1 MGEKLKKVLLSVLS
15 LSMFIT
21 TWELSALN
29 ALASEAEYEIYP
41 LPQAITYSGG
51 DFVISKEINVVYDDT
66 IDDVTKNR
74 LTEIVDAKGITTSVS
89 DEVKANVTNVLVG
102 TNGSNGYVDHY
113 FDENI
118 THDEAFFDKMDSHIV
133 SIEDKT
139 IAILGKDTDASFY
152 GLTSLKHILNQ
163 IEGRTIRN
171 LRIDDF
177 ASTKTRGFIEGY
189 YGIPWSDD
197 DRISLMQFGGEFK
210 MNAYIFAPKD
220 DAYHSGRWR
229 DPYPAERLAEMKRM
243 VDAGID
249 SKCRFVWTIHPF
261 MSNGITESTFE
272 ADIAKIITKFEQLYG
287 IGVRQFGVLG
297 DDSGDLPRSVVIRVM
312 ERLQEWVD
320 SKGDVHNLVF
330 CPAGYNNA
338 WWKEGELDDYDQGFH
353 EDIQI
358 FWTGEAV
365 CQPIEQ
371 RTLDNFKTRDLPA
384 GASPRRSPL
393 FWMNWPV
400 NDINMKRLMMGKG
413 SLLHTDVNVE
423 DLEGV
428 VTNPMQEAEA
438 SKVAIFAIADYAW
451 NVKAFNDD
459 KSWKDSFKYVDSDA
473 SEALYE
479 MAKHLSDPAPNGHGL
494 NLAESEELKPFLDD
508 FRAAFD
514 NGDSIIE
521 KGNVLIDE
529 FEKIIKACDD
539 FDKLSKNEAFKEE
552 INSWRLSLKEISEAN
567 IEFIQSAIA
576 LENNQND
583 EAVSHYTSG
592 VAKFE
597 ASKNHIRYKIHDEI
611 DVAEAGAKR
620 IIPFT
625 EYLNGELSLSVG
637 SILDPSKV
645 SAKVITNRTD
655 TPSGSLDNLLD
666 NNEGTEVVW
675 KNPNSA
681 DTGTYIGVMY
691 NQVIDIH
698 DIVFKMAHA
707 GNLRDTFDSAKLQYT
722 ADGKTWT
729 DIAGSEYSDT
739 RALVQVEGLNLK
751 AKGVR
756 IIATADKTNMWLGC
770 RDIVVNGLDEG
781 TPIIKGTPFIEN
793 MVLYSG
799 DNLDALV
806 DGNTTTGL
814 DFLDSKTP
822 SNVDEIHKDAAV
834 GLEFDSAQPL
844 GLLRLYQASGDKVTN
859 AAIEYRVDGTW
870 KTFKEMSNMGAEVVV
885 NLKGTQAD
893 AVRIRNLDE
902 NTNKWWHINEIKVE
916 EYVGAFSMTPMYSTD
931 KMLIRSGSLDKIIDG
946 STSTNAS
953 FSHSNDSTDT
963 DKDSTLADTWV
974 GVEFDDTIEV
984 GNVHISH
991 GNGSNDKI
999 NKGVIEYRING
1010 EWKTFQTLDSI
1021 PFELDVNLNGT
1032 RADAVRIRNSEKVNV
1047 WWQFNEI
1054 SVDRFDG
1061 EIDDSVPIS
1070 KTIIKTSTFGIWSGN
1085 ETELLDGNDSTGVWY
1100 QLSGNK
1106 ALVGDFIGLDLGR
1119 VAHLKSFHAAVGIDS
1134 GDKWVKY
1141 DLEYSEDNVN
1151 WTTFKSYNG
1160 VSSGQDIIDEDLTG
1174 IRARYVRLVNKQ
1186 EKSSW
1191 VKFGEINVEE
1201 NTSVPTNKYTYTNVT
1216 ALNSLQGTHSL
1227 EQMTLLPHSDITLA
1241 NGEYIGVKLERLKD
1255 LTTLDVDVASG
1266 LTLQISENGVIWTA
1280 VTDQNNV
1287 DNARYIR
1294 LINNGSSDVTF
1305 NLTKF
1310 IVNSNEI
1317 YELKLSEA
1325 SGFTV
1330 SGDKNLF
1337 DKNRTSETVFQGSQ
1351 TAGRFV
1357 TYDLGQ
1363 VIDLNT
1369 FKVVSR
1375 DSNTDFP
1382 RHAKISVSEDGT
1394 AWEQIMTIGN
1404 QDGTANPGE
1413 AENTDTIQDVLPLH
1427 EISYNAKEAA
1437 NLNVKARYIKFE
1449 ITKTKVGADKWVRF
1463 TEFELNNNQTLAT
1476 TTDPTVTAT
1485 VTAQDGYNALNV
1497 ADGNTATAFKPIAN
1511 KAGSLLYKVTDTTN
1525 RNKITVLQSPTAISE
1540 AKIYAEVVDS
1550 TRATA
1555 RWIELGNLN
1564 TALCEYTLPESVKH
1578 LLAVKIEWTADQE
1591 VAIQEILI
1599 NKVAYVN
1606 VDKTRLND
1614 LIRSAKA
1621 VNTDTWTTDSK
1632 ENLRTVLEYAE
1643 ATYAND
1649 FVSESVVNSAISK
1662 LDKALNQPELKGDL
1676 SAVRTLLNEL
1686 KAIKNDD
1693 SIYVKSTF
1701 TKLQNAIQYA
1711 ENEIKEADNISEADA
1726 DMLVESLENART
1738 QLVFSAI
1745 PKENLISAIE
1755 EISYELSLFDETL
1768 YPAEILQQLKDELKN
1783 AQDMVNASTATPLEY
1798 AQQNKVLTEAYQ
1810 LADYAK
1816 DLKASIDKY
1825 DVITADS
1832 FTESTYAAFAEKL
1845 AAAKELLKTPTD
1857 SEAVQEALEALEEAY
1872 ENLAFD
1878 MNSIAAQLN
1887 KFETEVLGEKTDY
1900 TTDSITPF
1908 EAIVNVVKEALADES
1923 TDKTEL
1929 QAKLK
1934 EMMNRY
1940 AGLVSVKVLNA
1951 ELKAFD
1957 KIDPEHYSADSYAAY
1972 EAVYKGLDIDKLKAS
1987 GTQDEVNQAA
1997 SDLAAARSA
2006 LVEVASKKE
2015 LAALIKQ
2022 LEDVNADDYT
2032 TESYQ
2037 KVTEVLTQANSKD
2050 TWLKDEFI
2058 ELREAADDA
2067 ILGLVDISE
2076 LNKKLNMDIDA
2087 SEYTEES
2094 YLVLSELLE
2103 QAKALKTNGT
2113 AEEIAAMLVEINKA
2127 IDNLVPNADHKNT
2140 LAEALKEAEAIDTSK
2155 YTEES
2160 VAELEKAIKEVKRL
2174 LADDHATL
2182 GEINFA
2188 LAALESAIEGL
2199 EEKTIDLP
2207 TKPVKPNDKPSGS
2220 SDSNQTL
2227 KPGTDS
2233 GNTPNT
2239 GDNTNALAWLMLC
2252 VCGSAI
2258 MIISKKRSNQA

>member
-74 LTEIVDAKGITTSVS
+74 LTEIVDAKGITMSVS
-89 DEVKANVTNVLVG
+89 DEVKANVTNILVG

-365 CQPIEQ
+365 CQPVEQ

-393 FWMNWPV
+393 FWLNWPV

-438 SKVAIFAIADYAW
+438 SKVALFAIADYAW

-459 KSWKDSFKYVDSDA
+459 KSWKDSFKYIDGDA
-473 SEALYE
+473 GEALYE

-681 DTGTYIGVMY
+681 ETGTYIGVMY

-844 GLLRLYQASGDKVTN
+844 GLLRLYQASGNKVTN

-902 NTNKWWHINEIKVE
+902 NTNK
-916 EYVGAFSMTPMYSTD
+916 
-931 KMLIRSGSLDKIIDG
+931 
-946 STSTNAS
+946 
-953 FSHSNDSTDT
+953 
-963 DKDSTLADTWV
+963 
-974 GVEFDDTIEV
+974 
-984 GNVHISH
+984 
-991 GNGSNDKI
+991 
-999 NKGVIEYRING
+999 
-1010 EWKTFQTLDSI
+1010 
-1021 PFELDVNLNGT
+1021 
-1032 RADAVRIRNSEKVNV
+1032 

-1134 GDKWVKY
+1134 GDKWEKY

-1160 VSSGQDIIDEDLTG
+1160 VSSGQDIINEDLTG

-1227 EQMTLLPHSDITLA
+1227 EQMTLLPYSDITLA

-1255 LTTLDVDVASG
+1255 LTTLDVDVASR
-1266 LTLQISENGVIWTA
+1266 LTLQISENGVIWTT
-1280 VTDQNNV
+1280 VTDQNHV
-1287 DNARYIR
+1287 DDARYIR

-1394 AWEQIMTIGN
+1394 AWKQIMTIGN

-1497 ADGNTATAFKPIAN
+1497 ADGNTATAFKPTAN
-1511 KAGSLLYKVTDTTN
+1511 KAGSLLYKGTDTTN

-1540 AKIYAEVVDS
+1540 ARIYAEVVDS

-1555 RWIELGNLN
+1555 RWMELGNLN

-1599 NKVAYVN
+1599 NKVAYAN

-1887 KFETEVLGEKTDY
+1887 KFEAEVLGEKTDY

-2037 KVTEVLTQANSKD
+2037 KVTKVLTQANSKD

-2058 ELREAADDA
+2058 ELSEAADDA

-2094 YLVLSELLE
+2094 YLVLSKLLE

-2140 LAEALKEAEAIDTSK
+2140 LAGALKEAEAIDTSK

-2199 EEKTIDLP
+2199 EVKTIDLP